1 MLIDVYEVDTEG
13 EEHKLEFND
22 VKVTHKSLLIVV
34 SHDTRYIY
42 VFKGND
48 VTIVQK
54 FASAR
59 LASQKRLQR
68 GYNIRHVEEWEGID
82 EVFLPI
88 LELLGGMHEDDSA
101 PAEKTAST
109 KSAIDR
115 KTVTSLAK
123 PEVVMFSKKK
133 EKPAE
138 AEPKPAP
145 KELTKEEIAFLTRDM
160 PAKLVKVI
168 KTMVKLEP
176 PEKSECDYI
185 LVTPKLYILLGD
197 DKKDMRNGKF
207 RVEELSTLP
216 EGVFPAENYYPRIL
230 VAKNKVIGVELWARR

>member
-1 MLIDVYEVDTEG
+1 MLLDCYEVNLEG
-13 EEHKLEFND
+13 EEFKVEFND

-42 VFKGND
+42 VFKGNE

-68 GYNIRHVEEWEGID
+68 GYRIKHVEEWEGID
-82 EVFLPI
+82 EDFLPI
-88 LELLGGMHEDDSA
+88 LELLGGIQEDNGGGA
-101 PAEKTAST
+101 AAEKAVTPKPQKITVSSLGNPDVIMLSKT
-109 KSAIDR
+109 KD
-115 KTVTSLAK
+115 
-123 PEVVMFSKKK
+123 
-133 EKPAE
+133 KPAKTE
-138 AEPKPAP
+138 AKPAP
-145 KELTKEEIAFLTRDM
+145 KELTKEEIAFMTKEM

-168 KTMVKLEP
+168 KTMVTLEP
-176 PEKSECDYI
+176 PENSECDYI

-197 DKKDMRNGKF
+197 DKKDMRYGKF

-230 VAKNKVIGVELWARR
+230 VVKNKVIGVEFWARR

>member
-1 MLIDVYEVDTEG
+1 MLLDCYEVNLEG
-13 EEHKLEFND
+13 EEFKVEFND

-68 GYNIRHVEEWEGID
+68 GYRIKHVEEWEGID
-82 EVFLPI
+82 EDFLPI
-88 LELLGGMHEDDSA
+88 LELLGGMQEDDGTT
-101 PAEKTAST
+101 AE
-109 KSAIDR
+109 
-115 KTVTSLAK
+115 KTVTSKPQRTNVTSLSK
-123 PEVVMFSKKK
+123 PEIIMFTKTK
-133 EKPAE
+133 EKPVE
-138 AEPKPAP
+138 VLPKPAP
-145 KELTKEEIAFLTRDM
+145 EKLTKEEIAFLTKDM

-168 KTMVKLEP
+168 KTMVTLEP

-197 DKKDMRNGKF
+197 NKKDLRNGKF
-207 RVEELSTLP
+207 RLEELSTLP
-216 EGVFPAENYYPRIL
+216 E
-230 VAKNKVIGVELWARR
+230 

>member
-1 MLIDVYEVDTEG
+1 MLIDCYDIDLEG
-13 EEHKLEFND
+13 EEHKIEFND

-34 SHDTRYIY
+34 SHDTRMIY
-42 VFKGND
+42 VFKGNE

-82 EVFLPI
+82 EQFLPI
-88 LELLGGMHEDDSA
+88 LELLGGMHEDDGA
-101 PAEKTAST
+101 PAGKAVTT
-109 KSAIDR
+109 KLER
-115 KTVTSLAK
+115 PTVTSLAK
-123 PEVVMFSKKK
+123 PEVVMLSKTK
-133 EKPAE
+133 EKPTEKA
-138 AEPKPAP
+138 KPAP
-145 KELTKEEIAFLTRDM
+145 EKLTKEEIAFLTKDM

-168 KTMVKLEP
+168 KTMVTLEP

-185 LVTPKLYILLGD
+185 LVSPKLYILLGD
-197 DKKDMRNGKF
+197 NKKDMRYGKF

-230 VAKNKVIGVELWARR
+230 VTKNKVIGVELWARR

>member
-1 MLIDVYEVDTEG
+1 MLIDCYEINLEG
-13 EEHKLEFND
+13 EEFKIEFND

-68 GYNIRHVEEWEGID
+68 GYRIKHVEEWEGID
-82 EVFLPI
+82 EDFLPI
-88 LELLGGMHEDDSA
+88 LELLGGIQENDGGGA
-101 PAEKTAST
+101 AAEKAGTPKPKKT
-109 KSAIDR
+109 
-115 KTVTSLAK
+115 TVTSLAK
-123 PEVVMFSKKK
+123 PEVIMLSKTKS
-133 EKPAE
+133 KPAK
-138 AEPKPAP
+138 AKPAP
-145 KELTKEEIAFLTRDM
+145 KELTKEEVAFLTRDM

-168 KTMVKLEP
+168 KTMVTLEP
-176 PEKSECDYI
+176 PERSECDYI

-230 VAKNKVIGVELWARR
+230 VSKNKVIGVELWARR